1 MISSDSPYIKNVT
14 FFFSLK
20 KDVSYDNRKGW
31 SVTHWPI
38 CNVWDR
44 LTMSDTLQ
52 CLKPYIPS
60 PHHWHRFANFATGF
74 CNTIWYYDRDTIKPC
89 RFSHRLALKNRIP
102 FNTFSSNV
110 KNIAIRHFQRH
121 QNFFSGNKDEK
132 KTTSQ
137 MYNI

>member
-1 MISSDSPYIKNVT
+1 
-14 FFFSLK
+14 
-20 KDVSYDNRKGW
+20 
-31 SVTHWPI
+31 
-38 CNVWDR
+38 
-44 LTMSDTLQ
+44 MSDTLQ

-74 CNTIWYYDRDTIKPC
+74 VIQYDITTRDTTKPC
-89 RFSHRLALKNRIP
+89 RVSHRLALKNRIP

-132 KTTSQ
+132 KQQVKCTTYKLPQNSYSIMFLQ
-137 MYNI
+137 KMIET